1 MAPPPSAGDTAG
13 IASSRSGRLSTLATS
28 RMVCPLRRL
37 TVSAN
42 RAAGR
47 PRAVRNCSAKEV
59 MLLAAAPRQ
68 P

>member
-1 MAPPPSAGDTAG
+1 MA
-13 IASSRSGRLSTLATS
+13 RSGSESTLATS
-28 RMVCPLRRL
+28 RMVWPLRRL

-42 RAAGR
+42 RRLSR
-47 PRAVRNCSAKEV
+47 PSARGKDEANCR